1 MVAAFMAEQVGVADP
16 GCLKGYPDRLPTQHE
31 HAREIRDLLG
41 YRTFG
46 AAEEMLRAFLASRV
60 WTSTPSRR
68 ELFDRAVPWLLG
80 ERVLLPGI
88 TVLARAVA
96 DVRTVEQ
103 DRIHQVLREA
113 TPVEMRRELVGL
125 LRVPDGKHVSTLEEM
140 RTDSDRGVRAGH
152 GRGVGPGVVGV
163 GGGDRRGGRGGGAA
177 GETRR
182 ARRLM
187 VTKATTI
194 RGLQDD
200 RKVATVLATVRRL
213 EAVSVDD
220 ALLLFDILMATKL
233 LARAERVSDTKR
245 LKTLPRFRKAAA
257 RVAAAITVLLDVPQ
271 ARDGQVM
278 TLAEMWTAIEQ
289 VVPREKLQAALVTV
303 AEYLPDDAEDDDAD
317 WRTELVTRYATVTG
331 FLELLAE
338 TIAWGA
344 TPAGA
349 PIVAALRGLPRVKV
363 RRTPEAAHIQEHA
376 GLVTG
381 SWRRLVYA
389 NPQLTAPLIDKHAYV
404 FCVLEHLHR
413 ALRHKDVYA
422 LGADRWGDPRA
433 RLPDGDAWEQTRPR
447 VLSAL
452 GLPEQ
457 ATDHLAE
464 LVSDLDAT
472 YRHVAAGLPT
482 NSAVQIEGGRIRL
495 DRLAAAP
502 DPAGME
508 AARDAVAALLPRVD
522 YAELLLEVFERTG
535 LPGAFTHISGSD
547 ARPADFDLSLAGVLV
562 AESTNIGLVPVTN
575 PAVRALTRGRLLG
588 ADQAY
593 VRAECMSVAS
603 ARLVGAQDQVDIT
616 TDWGGGLVAGADG
629 MRFVVPVRSI
639 AARPSAK
646 YFAGSKRRAGATW
659 LNVVSDKVMGLGGL
673 VVPGTPRDSLHILDA
688 LHNLDVDEPPEII
701 TTDTGSYS
709 DLVFGL
715 FAISGYQFSP
725 RIADLA
731 DTRLWRTRPDADY
744 GPLNTVSGHTVNLAR
759 IVEHWQDT
767 LRVAGSLIT
776 GEVRA
781 HDVIRML
788 TREGN
793 PTGLGNAF
801 VAYGRLFKTLHVLQV
816 LHDESYR
823 RMIGAQQNIIEGRHN
838 LARRIFFGNRGE
850 LRQRYQ
856 TGMEDQVGA
865 LGLALNCVVLWNSWY
880 IDAAV
885 TALEASGMALSAE
898 IRSRLSPL
906 IFEHINFHGSYPFV
920 RPGLAGDLRP
930 LRNPTNTDEQ

>member
-1 MVAAFMAEQVGVADP
+1 MAIEYLSEEQVRRYGGFARDPSPGELEQSLRMDRATLALVASKRREANRLGWSVQWATVRMVGTFLTDPAEVPAVVAAFMAEQVGVVDP
-16 GCLKGYPDRLPTQHE
+16 GCLKGY
-31 HAREIRDLLG
+31 
-41 YRTFG
+41 
-46 AAEEMLRAFLASRV
+46 
-60 WTSTPSRR
+60 
-68 ELFDRAVPWLLG
+68 
-80 ERVLLPGI
+80 
-88 TVLARAVA
+88 
-96 DVRTVEQ
+96 
-103 DRIHQVLREA
+103 
-113 TPVEMRRELVGL
+113 
-125 LRVPDGKHVSTLEEM
+125 STLEEM
-140 RTDSDRGVRAGH
+140 RTTVTAVS
-152 GRGVGPGVVGV
+152 GRGLVGALDRVSSVWAVGTGGVEV
-163 GGGDRRGGRGGGAA
+163 AA
-177 GETRR
+177 VPPVKLAELAAYG
-182 ARRLM
+182 M

-194 RGLQDD
+194 RGLHDD
-200 RKVATVLATVRRL
+200 RKVATVLATVRHL

-233 LARAERVSDTKR
+233 LARAERVSGTKR
-245 LKTLPRFRKAAA
+245 LKTLPRFRQAAG

-278 TLAEMWTAIEQ
+278 TVAEMWTAIEQ

-303 AEYLPDDAEDDDAD
+303 AEYLPDEAEDDDAD

-349 PIVAALRGLPRVKV
+349 PIVAALRDLPRVKA
-363 RRTPEAAHIQEHA
+363 RRAPEAAHIGEHA

-389 NPQLTAPLIDKHAYV
+389 NPQLSAPLIDKHAYV

-413 ALRHKDVYA
+413 ALRRKDVYA

-433 RLPDGDAWEQTRPR
+433 RLLDGDAWEQARPR
-447 VLSAL
+447 GLSAL

-457 ATDHLAE
+457 PTDHLAE
-464 LVSDLDAT
+464 LVCDLDAA
-472 YRHVAAGLPT
+472 YRQVSAGLPT

-547 ARPADFDLSLAGVLV
+547 ARPADFD
-562 AESTNIGLVPVTN
+562 
-575 PAVRALTRGRLLG
+575 
-588 ADQAY
+588 
-593 VRAECMSVAS
+593 
-603 ARLVGAQDQVDIT
+603 
-616 TDWGGGLVAGADG
+616 WGGGLVAGADR

-731 DTRLWRTRPDADY
+731 DTRLWRTRTDADY

-759 IVEHWQDT
+759 IVEHWQDM

-781 HDVIRML
+781 HDMIRML

-823 RMIGAQQNIIEGRHN
+823 RMISAQQNITEGRHS

-856 TGMEDQVGA
+856 TGMEDQIGV
-865 LGLALNCVVLWNSWY
+865 LGLALNCVVLWNTWY

-885 TALEASGMALSAE
+885 TALEAGGMTLSAE

-906 IFEHINFHGSYPFV
+906 VFEHINFHGSYPFV

-930 LRNPTNTDEQ
+930 LRNPTDTDEQ